1 MTDTPTI
8 VPLDDLAAD
17 PDSLPSP
24 AGVAVEVLRIIED
37 PDAGMADLER
47 TISADPALTA
57 RILKTVNSG
66 MFGVSKEVSSIQ
78 RASMLLGLRSIRLMA
93 LSFTLTDAMPRHGTR
108 NAFSYPRFW
117 GRSIVGAVLARRL
130 ALRVAPELA
139 DDAYIAGLLGH
150 LGRTVLAERTA
161 DAYSMVCSEDCP
173 WPSALEETAT
183 LGYSSDELSA
193 RLLDG
198 WSLPPGIGRAL
209 ALRDLPRGAIG
220 DDRLAQILHCALAG
234 ESLLD
239 PEGEGEGLEEYEASG
254 HELLSVDAEALHQ
267 LMEDAEQEIH
277 DMARLLE
284 VDMSGFSTEDLLIRA
299 RTRLVDISL
308 LSLHEE
314 SARAQDLEAEN
325 RRLETEARTDALT
338 GLANRGAFDEILE
351 RLIDE
356 RTRADVPRRL
366 GLLMLD
372 IDHFKRVNDTY
383 GHQAGDAVLR
393 RLGDLLQSF
402 GRAEDLAV
410 RYGGEEFAVVL
421 PQITTTEAYLVA
433 ERLRT
438 EIGEMVADTPAGPL
452 RITVS
457 VGVATLAD
465 ARLGRQR
472 LISLADGALYRS
484 KNEGRNRTTV
494 DEG

>member
-1 MTDTPTI
+1 MSDTPTI
-8 VPLDDLAAD
+8 IPLDQLAAD

-37 PDAGMADLER
+37 PDAGLADLER

-57 RILKTVNSG
+57 RILRTVNSG

-93 LSFTLTDAMPRHGTR
+93 LSFTLTDAMPRSGMR
-108 NAFSYPRFW
+108 AAFSYPRFW
-117 GRSIVGAVLARRL
+117 RRAIVGAVLARRL
-130 ALRVAPELA
+130 ALRIAPELA

-150 LGRTVLAERTA
+150 LGRTVLAERMTV
-161 DAYSMVCSEDCP
+161 AYSAVCTEDTP
-173 WPSALEETAT
+173 WPSALQETEI

-209 ALRDLPRGAIG
+209 ALRDLPRNAIG
-220 DDRLAQILHCALAG
+220 DDRLARILHCSLAG
-234 ESLLD
+234 EALLD
-239 PEGEGEGLEEYEASG
+239 PEGDGLGLEEYELSG
-254 HELLSVDAEALHQ
+254 QELLGIEPEVLDQ
-267 LMEDAEQEIH
+267 LISDAEQEIH
-277 DMARLLE
+277 DMAGLLE
-284 VDMSGFSTEDLLIRA
+284 VDMAGFSTEDLLVRA
-299 RTRLVDISL
+299 RSRLVDISL

-314 SARAQDLEAEN
+314 SVRAQDLEIEN
-325 RRLETEARTDALT
+325 RRLESEARTDALT
-338 GLANRGAFDEILE
+338 GLANRGAFDETLE
-351 RLIDE
+351 RLIEE
-356 RTRADVPRRL
+356 RLANDIPRRL
-366 GLLMLD
+366 GLLMFD
-372 IDHFKRVNDTY
+372 IDHFKRINDTY
-383 GHQAGDAVLR
+383 GHQAGDAILTA
-393 RLGDLLQSF
+393 LGKLLDGF
-402 GRAEDLAV
+402 GRADDLAA
-410 RYGGEEFAVVL
+410 RYGGEEFVVVF

-433 ERLRT
+433 ERLRDQ
-438 EIGEMVADTPAGPL
+438 IGEMVADTPAGPL

-457 VGVATLAD
+457 AGVATLAD
-465 ARLGRQR
+465 PRLGAKR